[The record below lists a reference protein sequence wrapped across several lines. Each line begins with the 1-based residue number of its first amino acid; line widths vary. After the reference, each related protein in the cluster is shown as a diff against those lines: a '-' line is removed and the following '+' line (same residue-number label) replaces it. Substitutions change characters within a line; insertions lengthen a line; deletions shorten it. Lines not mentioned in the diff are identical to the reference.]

1 MKEAICP
8 NCETLFD
15 ASKHR
20 AYKGIL
26 ADFREYTR
34 IGHRAPETWID
45 ENSMVLCPN
54 CGVTFKS
61 EAVRFLGCFS
71 PRGLKI
77 FIGFGIFVFMCFALV
92 SLISAF
98 L

>member
-34 IGHRAPETWID
+34 IGHKAPETWID

-54 CGVTFKS
+54 CGVRDNVAGVGGHKVIKANESQDPTGGRQVLL
-61 EAVRFLGCFS
+61 EPGRF
-71 PRGLKI
+71 
-77 FIGFGIFVFMCFALV
+77 
-92 SLISAF
+92 
-98 L
+98 